1 MAKKIVDITE
11 KLNFD
16 ENPVLKVKNV
26 TIEVNS
32 DAATVLK
39 IMGLFSKGVHQLKE
53 CGWRYMN

>member
-39 IMGLFSKGVHQLKE
+39 IMGLFQGYIS
-53 CGWRYMN
+53 